1 LLHLLRSAPGK
12 MRDNWHVKIFEEGQ
26 KEDQPKFTFVKYTK
40 EEAEAEAKAR
50 IKELV
55 EQKNKPR

>member
-1 LLHLLRSAPGK
+1 

-40 EEAEAEAKAR
+40 EEAEVEAKAR